1 MSGRILL
8 LFCVVCMLQSC
19 TDVLDLDPRA
29 QRVVVYGIL
38 ENTMKQVVELRYTSY
53 LSEDYMPPVENARVW
68 VEEENRN
75 DPVAIKY
82 NFKEL
87 GNGYYESNF
96 TPKFG
101 SRYHLEIELQDG
113 RRLSGTTLFP
123 AQENLLNL
131 RPAGYAYSF
140 RTAYIPL
147 YLWIYG
153 MDYSDKLGKEQVA
166 NYIYGSRRYLSSEEI
181 LDPFNYSDLF
191 VKDVPEYKNRFVCEY
206 HGDELLSQGYLRYE
220 IGVKKIPQL
229 YELSDFWITAV
240 PIFTITETG
249 LPHSKSYVVFDSV
262 SEEYDAYLKSVILLQ
277 KSEKQDLT
285 NLYDLE
291 NAFSNIEGGIG
302 IFGAVYRSKLS
313 LLWNNY
319 QEIGY
324 ENQ

>member
-1 MSGRILL
+1 MRRILL
-8 LFCVVCMLQSC
+8 FVILAGILPSC
-19 TDVLDLDPRA
+19 TEVLDLDPRA

-68 VEEENRN
+68 VEEEGRN
-75 DPVAIKY
+75 PEEAASYHFQEQAD
-82 NFKEL
+82 
-87 GNGYYESNF
+87 GRYEACF
-96 TPKFG
+96 TPQFG
-101 SRYHLEIELQDG
+101 ARYHLKIELADG
-113 RRLSGTTLFP
+113 RVLTGTTLYP
-123 AQENLLNL
+123 VQENLLNL
-131 RPAGYAYSF
+131 RPEGYQYAF

-153 MDYSDKLGKEQVA
+153 MEYSDEREQVVT
-166 NYIYGSRRYLSSEEI
+166 YVYGSNQYILQEGI
-181 LDPFNYSDLF
+181 LDPFNYSNLF
-191 VKDVPEYKNRFVCEY
+191 VKDVPEYENKIVGIV
-206 HGDELLSQGYLRYE
+206 HGDELLSLGYLRYE

-229 YELSDFWITAV
+229 YESSDFWITAV